1 LLTRSLERGAKA
13 AERRVAGGTFRFP
26 LLLPKVALGLVESP
40 VAGHTSGLDVAGRAH
55 RDQLR
60 VKTPVFEGPL
70 ELLLALVEREELDI
84 FQVSLAKVTDAYLAE
99 IASREI
105 AFKGSP
111 RTQGEASEFVG
122 IDPQEMAEFLWMAAR
137 LLLLK
142 SIRLLPGEPPTDE
155 ETDLLGWEEEVRQR
169 LEEYRVYKE
178 MAGELMERA
187 QQETFAFPPP
197 ARAVEAGGQEEPL
210 EVGLLLVA
218 FNSVLARIPPRP
230 LVVTGRTWTLQ
241 EKLDLISDRVRT
253 GPIELVE
260 LILESEDRLEAV
272 ITFVAVLELLRRSV
286 IRVRQKERFGP
297 IHVEL
302 REPAGG

>member
-1 LLTRSLERGAKA
+1 MDVG
-13 AERRVAGGTFRFP
+13 
-26 LLLPKVALGLVESP
+26 PK
-40 VAGHTSGLDVAGRAH
+40 LD
-55 RDQLR
+55 

-84 FQVSLAKVTDAYLAE
+84 FKVSLAKVTDAYLAE
-99 IASREI
+99 VASREI
-105 AFKGSP
+105 A
-111 RTQGEASEFVG
+111 
-122 IDPQEMAEFLWMAAR
+122 DPQEMAEFLWMAAR
-137 LLLLK
+137 LLLIK

-178 MAGELMERA
+178 MAVELMERA

-197 ARAVEAGGQEEPL
+197 VRPVESGGQEEPL
-210 EVGLLLVA
+210 EVGLLIVA

-230 LVVTGRTWTLQ
+230 MVVPGRTWTLE
-241 EKLDLISDRVRT
+241 EKLELISERVRR
-253 GPIELVE
+253 GPIELVA

-272 ITFVAVLELLRRSV
+272 VTFVAVLELLRRSA

-297 IHVEL
+297 IHIEL
-302 REPAGG
+302 REVAGE

>member
-1 LLTRSLERGAKA
+1 MDVGPR
-13 AERRVAGGTFRFP
+13 
-26 LLLPKVALGLVESP
+26 
-40 VAGHTSGLDVAGRAH
+40 LD
-55 RDQLR
+55 

-84 FQVSLAKVTDAYLAE
+84 FKVPLANVTDAYLAE
-99 IASREI
+99 VASREV
-105 AFKGSP
+105 A
-111 RTQGEASEFVG
+111 
-122 IDPQEMAEFLWMAAR
+122 DPQEMAEFLWMAAR
-137 LLLLK
+137 LLLIK

-169 LEEYRVYKE
+169 LEEYRVYKA
-178 MAGELMERA
+178 MAGELMERV

-197 ARAVEAGGQEEPL
+197 ARPVEPGGQEEPL
-210 EVGLLLVA
+210 EVGLLVVA

-230 LVVTGRTWTLQ
+230 LIVTGRTWTLE
-241 EKLDLISDRVRT
+241 EKLELISERVRR

-272 ITFVAVLELLRRSV
+272 VTFVAVLELLRRYV

-302 REPAGG
+302 REVADE